1 MDVELGEIVA
11 AEDPELAQLH
21 KQNNY
26 FRDSWIGLGDFI
38 PVTDS
43 THFETGNSVKG
54 AGEYGQ
60 IRNNPGR
67 TFGPTINASNQIR
80 IELKQLMPTIADI
93 LASMQEE
100 IMQSGGSIGD
110 YAVNETSVKISKF
123 AEM

>member
-80 IELKQLMPTIADI
+80 IELKQRQLELDPNKTPPKAEPAKQPTP
-93 LASMQEE
+93 E
-100 IMQSGGSIGD
+100 ID
-110 YAVNETSVKISKF
+110 KICST
-123 AEM
+123 